1 MPTALI
7 QIGGRCYLRKLF
19 YKDMIMKNSQFIIA
33 CVLMGVVI
41 LSANI
46 LVAIPVNDWF
56 TYGAL
61 TFPICFL
68 ITDTVNR
75 LYGVQ
80 SARKVVVFGFVVG
93 VVLSLYFADK
103 RIALASGM
111 AFIMGQMLDVFVFD
125 KLRQA
130 TWWKAPVFSSAL
142 SSVVDTALFFTIA
155 FAGSGD
161 PWMTWALGDLFAKY
175 IMVVAL
181 IPAYRILL
189 VWIVTPKPAESKSA

>member
-1 MPTALI
+1 
-7 QIGGRCYLRKLF
+7 
-19 YKDMIMKNSQFIIA
+19 MKNTQFLIA

-41 LSANI
+41 LSANV

-56 TYGAL
+56 TFGAL

-80 SARKVVVFGFVVG
+80 FARKVVMVGFVVG
-93 VVLSLYFADK
+93 IALSLYFADM
-103 RIALASGM
+103 RIALASGC
-111 AFIMGQMLDVFVFD
+111 AFIIGQMLDVSVFD
-125 KLRQA
+125 TFRQA
-130 TWWKAPVFSSAL
+130 TWWKAPVISSAI
-142 SSVVDTALFFTIA
+142 SSVVDTALFFIIA
-155 FAGSGD
+155 FAGSGL
-161 PWMTWALGDLFAKY
+161 PWITWGIGDLFAKF

-189 VWIVTPKPAESKSA
+189 ALIVTPKPVKA